1 MVFPK
6 RLIIIPKNLQISG
19 ITSFKNLYANV
30 ISFIYT
36 NKQAKKIAVTER
48 ITANCFF
55 SESYC
60 ITTRKAGPGEFGF
73 GVNTLLI

>member
-1 MVFPK
+1 MVQFYLSSHPFGLFP
-6 RLIIIPKNLQISG
+6 I
-19 ITSFKNLYANV
+19 
-30 ISFIYT
+30 
-36 NKQAKKIAVTER
+36 KQAKKIAVTER